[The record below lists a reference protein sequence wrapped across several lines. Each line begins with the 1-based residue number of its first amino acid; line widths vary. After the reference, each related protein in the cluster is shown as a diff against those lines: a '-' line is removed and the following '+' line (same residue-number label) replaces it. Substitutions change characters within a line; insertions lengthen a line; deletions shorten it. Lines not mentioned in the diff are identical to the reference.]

1 MAPAFS
7 PLPAFVGG
15 VLIGLAAALL
25 LAGRRK
31 IAGISGIA
39 GGFVGGC
46 PDRPWRGSFLLGLV
60 LGGVAIHLVA
70 PSAFGVAPS
79 LSLPVLALGGLLVGF
94 GTRLG
99 GGCTSGHGIC
109 GISRG
114 SARSLVATIVFIA
127 VGMLTVYVVRHVIGG
142 G

>member
-1 MAPAFS
+1 LAPAFS

-15 VLIGLAAALL
+15 ILIGLAAALL
-25 LAGRRK
+25 LAGRHK

-46 PDRPWRGSFLLGLV
+46 ADRPWRGAFLLGL
-60 LGGVAIHLVA
+60 LSGGIAIHLVA
-70 PSAFGVAPS
+70 PTAFGVPPS
-79 LSLPVLALGGLLVGF
+79 LSLPVLALGGLLVGI

-99 GGCTSGHGIC
+99 SGCTSGHGVC

-114 SARSLVATIVFIA
+114 SPRSLVATAVFIG
-127 VGMLTVYVVRHVIGG
+127 VGMLTVYMVRHILGG